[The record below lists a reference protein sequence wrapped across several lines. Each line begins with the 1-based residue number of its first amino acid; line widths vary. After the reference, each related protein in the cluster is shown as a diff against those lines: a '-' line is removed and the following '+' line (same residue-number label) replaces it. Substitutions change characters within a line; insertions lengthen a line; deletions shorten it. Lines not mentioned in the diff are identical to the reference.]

1 MDRLS
6 GAAKLSPVFIR
17 IQTTD
22 SAENVGVS
30 RPSEALPK
38 AARADGSPEGGAGPL
53 SNPRFRRAFYAAS
66 TLSASVRLA
75 SMTCLAMRA
84 SSDSGLAAPAGSS
97 ARFSS

>member
-22 SAENVGVS
+22 SVENVGAS

-38 AARADGSPEGGAGPL
+38 AVRKGGAGPL

-66 TLSASVRLA
+66 TLSASARLA

>member
-22 SAENVGVS
+22 SVENVGVS

-38 AARADGSPEGGAGPL
+38 AARADGSPEGE
-53 SNPRFRRAFYAAS
+53 RRA
-66 TLSASVRLA
+66 LVK
-75 SMTCLAMRA
+75 
-84 SSDSGLAAPAGSS
+84 PEI
-97 ARFSS
+97 

>member
-22 SAENVGVS
+22 SVENVGAS

-38 AARADGSPEGGAGPL
+38 AARADGSPEGG
-53 SNPRFRRAFYAAS
+53 RRA
-66 TLSASVRLA
+66 LVK
-75 SMTCLAMRA
+75 
-84 SSDSGLAAPAGSS
+84 PEI
-97 ARFSS
+97 